1 MSIGDR
7 LVRRRRLVLG
17 VLAGGPTDT
26 ATVARRVRGEFYE
39 VYGVLSDLKLAGIVG
54 RTGRLWRL
62 GEHGGDELPRE
73 WMNPGH
79 AAYIDPLDARLKR
92 AGKTGG
98 EVGEDRPPAQPS
110 PHLSHVSP
118 AIFPNPERRATSGL
132 AAIFPGLSAD
142 SYYRF
147 FPVERRNYLSN
158 CCRPLRRAR

>member
-17 VLAGGPTDT
+17 VLAGGPADT

-62 GEHGGDELPRE
+62 GERGGDELPRE

-79 AAYIDPLDARLKR
+79 AANIDPLDAKLERV
-92 AGKTGG
+92 GKIGG
-98 EVGEDRPPAQPS
+98 EDGEDRPPAQSS
-110 PHLSHVSP
+110 PHLSHVFP
-118 AIFPNPERRATSGL
+118 ATFPTPESRS
-132 AAIFPGLSAD
+132 
-142 SYYRF
+142 
-147 FPVERRNYLSN
+147 
-158 CCRPLRRAR
+158 